1 MSAYNLNVKTH
12 NNIKGKT
19 IRVYACWDNVNDYEL
34 GLEPEF
40 YDVYE
45 DDGKRQTCLNE
56 GDPFYDKPTKKELED
71 LVESYFI

>member
-1 MSAYNLNVKTH
+1 MSSFTLCCKTH

-19 IRVYACWDNVNDYEL
+19 IRVYACWDNVRDYET

-45 DDGKRQTCLNE
+45 DDGKTQTCLNE
-56 GDPFYDKPTKKELED
+56 GDPYYRKPTKKELED
-71 LVESYFI
+71 LIESF